1 MRIDVLFSGFWST
14 RHSASR
20 SLVEKKGIN
29 TEGIEALHVVGGSA
43 KSTNKL
49 LKLLEN
55 DEIDV

>member
-1 MRIDVLFSGFWST
+1 MFFWVSGFWST
-14 RHSASR
+14 RDSASR

-29 TEGIEALHVVGGSA
+29 TGGIKALHVVGGSA